1 MRFWKGGLLV
11 SLICLATIAALVAGC
26 GGDDTAANSQTQT
39 GRTIPVISD
48 AAKNLDP
55 CSLITKSEVADA
67 MGQPAK
73 DPVRQGTSCTY
84 DSVDVSNFAQVL
96 VIAQPGTM
104 DDYNFQLNE
113 LAQGKGEP
121 IDGLGA
127 AAAYTSDKELLVQQ
141 HDVLI
146 TIDSFGNITKDNLK
160 TLAEKA
166 VERVP

>member
-1 MRFWKGGLLV
+1 MRFWKGGLFV
-11 SLICLATIAALVAGC
+11 SLFCLAIIAVLIAGC
-26 GGDDTAANSQTQT
+26 GGDGSTASSQTQT

-67 MGQPAK
+67 IGQPVK

-104 DDYNFQLNE
+104 DDYNFQLHE

-127 AAAYTSDKELLVQQ
+127 AGAFTSGKGLLVQQ

-146 TIDSFGNITKDNLK
+146 TIDSFGKITKDNLK

-166 VERVP
+166 VDRAP